1 MTEEARYPFVAL
13 DVPAKAADELSA
25 LLFELGASGVEERD
39 DATLAKGPGAGT
51 VTLVASFDS
60 HDDARAAIDELASLG
75 QAARLEEVVGDAWR
89 DKYKEHFAPF
99 SLGPHVT
106 IAPPWDVV
114 APSREGER
122 VLVLDPG
129 RAFGTGL
136 HATTSLLAGYLDEH
150 RAELAGASVLDVG
163 TGSGILALVALAL
176 GAERALGIDNDP
188 DVLDVARE
196 NAARNGLGERLTV
209 EGTPVERVREVFPLV
224 LANIETRVLGPLADA
239 IARRVAPGGRLLLS
253 GILESEHEGL
263 ITNYQ
268 GRRLVHDETRRQGD
282 AAGEAWIALA
292 FRRER

>member
-1 MTEEARYPFVAL
+1 MTAEVRYPFVAL

-25 LLFELGASGVEERD
+25 LLFELGATGVEERD

-51 VTLVASFDS
+51 VTLVASFDT
-60 HDDARAAIDELASLG
+60 HDDAEGAIAELAALG
-75 QAARLEEVVGDAWR
+75 QPARLEEVIGDGWR

-99 SLGPHVT
+99 ALGPHVT

-114 APSREGER
+114 APTREGER

-136 HATTSLLAGYLDEH
+136 HATTSLLAGVLDE
-150 RAELAGASVLDVG
+150 RREALAGASVLDVG

-196 NAARNGLGERLTV
+196 NAERNGLGARLTV
-209 EGTPVERVREVFPLV
+209 EGTPVERVRETYPWV
-224 LANIETRVLGPLADA
+224 LANIETRVLAPLADA
-239 IARRVAPGGRLLLS
+239 IARRVAPGGWLLLS

-268 GRRLVHDETRRQGD
+268 GRGLEHVETRRLGD
-282 AAGEAWIALA
+282 AAGEAWIALVL
-292 FRRER
+292 RRP